1 MKYAVIVEYDAAD
14 PKAPVV
20 RPRHREYLSELRAN
34 GKLVI
39 SGPFTEGGGALIVME
54 ADSKEQVADLMAADP
69 FVKEGVFKSWVV
81 RPWNPIF
88 VNRSLLPE

>member
-1 MKYAVIVEYDAAD
+1 MKFAVIVEYNPDD

-20 RPRHREYLSELRAN
+20 RPAHREYLTGLSAN

-39 SGPFTEGGGALIVME
+39 SGPFTEGGGALIVLQ
-54 ADSKEQVADLMAADP
+54 ADSKEEIAALMAADP
-69 FVKEGVFKSWVV
+69 FVKEGVFQSWVV

-88 VNRSLLPE
+88 SNRDLLPE

>member
-1 MKYAVIVEYDAAD
+1 MKFAVIVDYDAAD
-14 PKAPVV
+14 PNVPVV
-20 RPRHREYLSELRAN
+20 RPAHREYLSELRAN

-54 ADSKEQVADLMAADP
+54 ADTKEEVAALMAADP
-69 FVKEGVFKSWVV
+69 FVKKGVFKTWVV

-88 VNRSLLPE
+88 VNRNLLPE